1 MKKIHITI
9 ANILFLLHFLFAVF
23 LIFGW
28 LFPQIKVLY
37 LTILIGW
44 LLSWII
50 LEYCMFTKWEFI
62 LRKKYNKNID
72 TNAEF
77 IKYYMNRFFKK
88 DWSSKAIST
97 VALILFFVFL
107 VLALISQ

>member
-1 MKKIHITI
+1 MKKFHIAI
-9 ANILFLLHFLFAVF
+9 ANILFLLHFIFGIF

-37 LTILIGW
+37 LTLLIGW
-44 LLSWII
+44 FLSWII
-50 LEYCMFTKWEFI
+50 LRYCVFTKWEFI
-62 LRKKYNKNID
+62 LRKKYNKDID

-88 DWSSKAIST
+88 DWSSKAISA

-107 VLALISQ
+107 VLSLTYQ